1 MKLINF
7 LNDLF
12 KEDGFILIDYNSNRY
27 VIGKPL
33 KEIPIELQL
42 LDKSLHKKLLFHPD
56 LYFGEA
62 YTNGSLRLR
71 NGTLTEFLD
80 IAFKNIGRADINI
93 YGKTLN
99 KIKGTLKYLT
109 SFNKIVKSKQNVA
122 HHYDISEKLYDL
134 FLDKKRQYSCAYFKN
149 ENDTLETAQENKID
163 HIIKKLHIHPNQ
175 KVLDIG
181 SGWGTLAIDIAKKT
195 KASVTGITLSENQLK
210 YSQEK
215 AKELNLDN
223 QVEFKLIDYR
233 QLNEKFDRI
242 VSVGM
247 FEHVGKKF
255 YQTYFNRVSQ
265 MLKKD
270 GVALI
275 HTIGSNLPPRD
286 PQPWITKY
294 IFPGGY
300 TPSLSEITRP
310 IEDSGL
316 IATDI
321 EILRMHYAHTLR
333 NWKERFLSKKDQVLE
348 MFDEKFLRMWEFYLT
363 SCEMAP
369 RPGRIH
375 KEYNL
380 PFAEMGLKEDLREI
394 KKNKDFSSKRE
405 EILSMIWNMEEEIM
419 GKEN

>member
-7 LNDLF
+7 LNNLF

-62 YTNGSLRLR
+62 YTNGSLRLK

-149 ENDTLETAQENKID
+149 ENDSLETAQNNKID
-163 HIIKKLHIHPNQ
+163 HIIKKLNLKPNQ

-181 SGWGTLAIDIAKKT
+181 SGWGSLAIEIAKKT
-195 KASVTGITLSENQLK
+195 QCTVTGITLSENQYN
-210 YSQEK
+210 YSIKK
-215 AKELNLDN
+215 AKEFNLEN
-223 QVEFKLIDYR
+223 QVNFKLVDYR
-233 QLNEKFDRI
+233 QLNEKFDKV

-247 FEHVGKKF
+247 FEHVGRKF
-255 YQTYFNRVSQ
+255 YKTFFNQVSK
-265 MLKKD
+265 LLNDD
-270 GVALI
+270 GLALI
-275 HTIGSNLPPRD
+275 HTIGSINQPRD
-286 PQPWITKY
+286 PQPWVTKY

-300 TPSLSEITRP
+300 TPSMSEVAGP
-310 IEDSGL
+310 IEKSGL
-316 IATDI
+316 MITDV
-321 EILRMHYAHTLR
+321 EVLRMHYFHTLR
-333 NWKERFLSKKDQVLE
+333 NWKERFLRNKSKVLT
-348 MFDEKFLRMWEFYLT
+348 MFDEKFFRMWEFYLT
-363 SCEMAP
+363 SCEMSFKWADQVV
-369 RPGRIH
+369 
-375 KEYNL
+375 YQFQL
-380 PFAEMGLKEDLREI
+380 T
-394 KKNKDFSSKRE
+394 KDFTSAPITRDY
-405 EILSMIWNMEEEIM
+405 IY
-419 GKEN
+419 